1 MQKPI
6 HAETREHFDTLLRQ
20 ALAEGCKVVPNT
32 YHASSYSSLGWN
44 TISQQNDAPIVVH
57 DFFIVV
63 AEPEEPEDKGKG
75 KK

>member
-6 HAETREHFDTLLRQ
+6 HAETKEHFDTLLRQ

-44 TISQQNDAPIVVH
+44 AGSQKNDAPIVIH
-57 DFFIVV
+57 DFFIIV
-63 AEPEEPEDKGKG
+63 EEQENKG